1 MSKSDLSYQI
11 SHTITV
17 KLKEVVREHDN
28 LYFIFEYMEQNLYQW
43 IKSRD
48 RYIPE
53 QDIRRV
59 TYQGKNSE
67 KK

>member
-1 MSKSDLSYQI
+1 MQKSDRNF
-11 SHTITV
+11 SHTFTV

-28 LYFIFEYMEQNLYQW
+28 LYFIFEYMEKNLYQW

-59 TYQGKNSE
+59 TYQGNFENSL

>member
-1 MSKSDLSYQI
+1 MQKADRKFSD
-11 SHTITV
+11 TFTV

-28 LYFIFEYMEQNLYQW
+28 LYFIFEYMEKNLYQW

-59 TYQGKNSE
+59 TYQGKF
-67 KK
+67 